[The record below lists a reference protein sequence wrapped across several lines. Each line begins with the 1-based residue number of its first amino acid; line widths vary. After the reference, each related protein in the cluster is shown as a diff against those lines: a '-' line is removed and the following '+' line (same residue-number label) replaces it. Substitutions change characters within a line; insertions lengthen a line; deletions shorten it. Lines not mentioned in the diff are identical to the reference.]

1 MVTALFDSRS
11 EAENAIKRLVKAG
24 VPHDRIGLMPGD
36 ESEASDNAGASSH
49 PKPRGVWSSLGDWLL
64 PDEDRHHYA
73 EGLSRGG
80 YLISVTTGDE
90 HYARVMAILDSA
102 DAIDIDERAESWR
115 AEGWGGWSGAA
126 AGASTEVGPATSV
139 SPVVASVRAEDLDAE
154 AAASLRKTG
163 VAGAET
169 GLSERGEQVVPVVEE
184 RLRIGMRDV
193 GHGRVRVRSYVV
205 ETPVEEQVTLREEHV
220 AIERRPAGRALSD
233 ADQAFQER
241 AIEVEER
248 AEEAVVS
255 KEVRI
260 TEEIVVHK
268 EAEQRIETVSDTVRE
283 TKVEVEDERG
293 NRGSGTGT
301 TERT

>member
-11 EAENAIKRLVKAG
+11 AAENAIKRLVNAG
-24 VPHDRIGLMPGD
+24 VPHDRIDLMPGD
-36 ESEASDNAGASSH
+36 ESEASDNAGASSR
-49 PKPRGVWSSLGDWLL
+49 PEPRGFWGSLGDWLL
-64 PDEDRHHYA
+64 PDEDRHVYT

-90 HYARVMAILDSA
+90 HYARVMAILDSE
-102 DAIDIDERAESWR
+102 DAIDIDEWAESWR
-115 AEGWGGWSGAA
+115 VEGWAGWSGAA
-126 AGASTEVGPATSV
+126 AGASTAVGSAPSV
-139 SPVVASVRAEDLDAE
+139 SSGVASVRAEDLDTE
-154 AAASLRKTG
+154 AVASLRRTG